1 MENYFVPLLFL
12 GSVLLMLSIFASKSS
27 QRFGVPTLIVFLAV
41 GMLAGYDG
49 PGGIYFDDPQLAQLL
64 GIVALNYILF
74 SGGLETKWESIR
86 PIFYQGLSLS
96 TIGVLITAGLTGV
109 FAHYLLDFSIAEG
122 LLLGAIVSSTD
133 AAAVFSIL
141 RSRGVGLKHNLRPT
155 LEFES
160 GSNDPMA
167 YFLTT
172 SFLLL
177 VQQPET
183 SFISLVGSFFLQMS
197 IGGLMGYLMGKLMVK
212 IINYIN
218 LEVEGLYP
226 VLMVAFVFF
235 TYSGTELLYGNGF
248 LSVYVSAIVLG
259 NASFIHKKSSIRFF
273 DAIAWLMQIVMFLIL
288 GLLVFPSQL
297 IPTMTTG
304 LAIALF
310 LIFIARPLAVFISLS
325 LSRQNFKDKLFVS
338 WVGLRGAV
346 PIIFATY
353 PLLAGVE
360 KAQVIFNLVF
370 FISILS
376 VTLQGTSLPTVARWL
391 NLSVKEA
398 IRRKYPMDLE
408 WSNEDKTVLEQL
420 TVTVNSRAHH
430 TSIVDLNFP
439 KNGLIVMIKRG
450 TKYLTPNGSSV
461 LQAGDI
467 LTIMANSEED
477 IESFRQILC
486 HAPEA

>member
-1 MENYFVPLLFL
+1 MENYFIPLFFL
-12 GSVLLMLSIFASKSS
+12 GSVLLILSIFATKST
-27 QRFGVPTLIVFLAV
+27 QRFGVPTLLVFLTV
-41 GMLAGYDG
+41 GMLAGSDG
-49 PGGIYFDDPQLAQLL
+49 PGGIYFDDPQLAQIL
-64 GIVALNYILF
+64 GIIALNYILF

-96 TIGVLITAGLTGV
+96 TIGVVITATLTGF
-109 FAHYLLDFSIAEG
+109 FAHYLLDFTIAEG

-133 AAAVFSIL
+133 AAAVFTIL

-172 SFLLL
+172 SLLLL

-183 SFISLVGSFFLQMS
+183 SFLSLVGSFFLQMS
-197 IGGLMGYLMGKLMVK
+197 LGGLLGYLLGKLMVK
-212 IINYIN
+212 IINIIN

-226 VLMVAFVFF
+226 VLLMAFVFF
-235 TYSGTELLYGNGF
+235 TYSGTELLHGNGF
-248 LSVYVSAIVLG
+248 LAVYVSAIVLG

-297 IPTMTTG
+297 LPTMVSG

-310 LIFIARPLAVFISLS
+310 LILVARPFAVFIALAF
-325 LSRQNFKDKLFVS
+325 SRQNFKDKVFVS

-353 PLLAGVE
+353 PLLAGIE
-360 KAQVIFNLVF
+360 KAQIIFNLVF

-376 VTLQGTSLPTVARWL
+376 VTLQGTTLPKVARWL
-391 NLSVKEA
+391 KLSVKEA

-420 TVTVNSRAHH
+420 TVTANSRAHH
-430 TSIVDLNFP
+430 TSIVDLHFP
-439 KNGLIVMIKRG
+439 KTGLIVMIKRG
-450 TKYLTPNGSSV
+450 TKYITPNGSTI

-467 LTIMANSEED
+467 LTIMANSQED
-477 IESFRQILC
+477 IEAFRQIVC
-486 HAPEA
+486 HSLE

>member
-1 MENYFVPLLFL
+1 MENFVAPLLFL
-12 GSVLLMLSIFASKSS
+12 GSVLLILSIFASKST
-27 QRFGVPTLIVFLAV
+27 QRFGVPTLIVFLAI

-49 PGGIYFDDPQLAQLL
+49 PGGIYFNDPQLAQIL

-74 SGGLETKWESIR
+74 SGGLETKWESVR

-96 TIGVLITAGLTGV
+96 TLGVLITAGLTGF
-109 FAHYLLDFSIAEG
+109 FAYYLLDFTLAEG

-172 SFLLL
+172 SLLVL

-183 SFISLVGSFFLQMS
+183 SLTSLVGSFFLQMS
-197 IGGLMGYLMGKLMVK
+197 IGGLLGYMMGKAMVK
-212 IINYIN
+212 IINLIN

-248 LSVYVSAIVLG
+248 LAVYISAIVMG
-259 NASFIHKKSSIRFF
+259 NASFIHKKSAIRFF
-273 DAIAWLMQIVMFLIL
+273 DALAWLMQIVMFLIL
-288 GLLVFPSQL
+288 GLLVFPSQI
-297 IPTMTTG
+297 IPTMMTG

-310 LIFIARPLAVFISLS
+310 LIFVARPIAVFSALAF
-325 LSRQNFKDKLFVS
+325 SRQNFKDKLFVS

-346 PIIFATY
+346 PIVFATY

-360 KAQVIFNLVF
+360 RAQVIFNLVF

-420 TVTVNSRAHH
+420 TVTANSKGHH
-430 TSIVDLNFP
+430 KSIVDLHFP
-439 KNGLIVMIKRG
+439 KTGLIVMIKRG
-450 TKYLTPNGSSV
+450 TKYITPNGSTM

-467 LTIMANSEED
+467 LTIMANSEDD
-477 IESFRQILC
+477 IESFRHILC
-486 HAPEA
+486 HSIT